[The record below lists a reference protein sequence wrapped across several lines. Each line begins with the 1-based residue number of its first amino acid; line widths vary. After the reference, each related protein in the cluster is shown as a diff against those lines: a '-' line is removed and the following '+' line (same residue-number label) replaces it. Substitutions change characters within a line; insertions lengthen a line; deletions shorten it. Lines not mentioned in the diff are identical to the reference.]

1 MNLSAVNEKKKPLPF
16 FKKIVFY
23 ACELR
28 KLKLIH
34 VYYELTDLQLSLPE
48 KVSGASWISCSPQ
61 SLHDRLSL
69 KLSWQPKRNPRTPV
83 FSHSNL
89 TSSYWAW
96 VRATSN
102 DDDYD
107 DESFNKN
114 IAKMAGNSTPA
125 AKWRQPYKPLIFCL
139 VRLVFSRLTGSLFWL
154 LSFRATEAKS
164 KQTRAV
170 LLWYPNCFIN

>member
-1 MNLSAVNEKKKPLPF
+1 MKRKNHYNFLKKLF
-16 FKKIVFY
+16 FY

-28 KLKLIH
+28 KLKLI
-34 VYYELTDLQLSLPE
+34 YYELTDLQLSLPE

-83 FSHSNL
+83 FSHNNL
-89 TSSYWAW
+89 TSSLMIMMMK
-96 VRATSN
+96 VF
-102 DDDYD
+102 
-107 DESFNKN
+107 FNKN

-139 VRLVFSRLTGSLFWL
+139 VRLVFSGSLFWL

-164 KQTRAV
+164 KQTRAA

>member
-1 MNLSAVNEKKKPLPF
+1 MNLSAVNEKKKPLHF

-28 KLKLIH
+28 KLKLI
-34 VYYELTDLQLSLPE
+34 YYELTDLQLSLPE
-48 KVSGASWISCSPQ
+48 EVSGASWISCSPQ

-69 KLSWQPKRNPRTPV
+69 KLSWQPKRNPKP
-83 FSHSNL
+83 L

-96 VRATSN
+96 VRATS
-102 DDDYD
+102 YD
-107 DESFNKN
+107 DESFFNKN

-139 VRLVFSRLTGSLFWL
+139 VRLVFSWMTGSLFWL
-154 LSFRATEAKS
+154 LRFRATEAKS
-164 KQTRAV
+164 KQTRAA

>member
-1 MNLSAVNEKKKPLPF
+1 MKRKSHYNL
-16 FKKIVFY
+16 FKKSFFMRASFVSSSLYITN
-23 ACELR
+23 LR
-28 KLKLIH
+28 
-34 VYYELTDLQLSLPE
+34 TPE

-69 KLSWQPKRNPRTPV
+69 KLSWQQKRNPRTPV
-83 FSHSNL
+83 FSHNNL

-96 VRATSN
+96 VRATSH

-107 DESFNKN
+107 DKRFFNKN
-114 IAKMAGNSTPA
+114 LAKMAGNSTPG
-125 AKWRQPYKPLIFCL
+125 AKWRQPYKPLIFGPLIFCL
-139 VRLVFSRLTGSLFWL
+139 VRLVFSWLTGSLFWL

-164 KQTRAV
+164 KQTHAA